1 MRSLSSAGC
10 AIVVMVH
17 FAAVAAGQSI
27 APDFDTVVA
36 PILAD
41 RCIDCHGGTKPKG
54 GLDLTRKAGAFAGKS
69 GPVLVAKKLAE
80 STLWQRVEA
89 GEMPPKKPLPA
100 AEKAILKAWIESGAA
115 WGSDPIDPFR
125 VTTSRRAGFDWWS
138 LQPIRRPPLPT
149 VQHSAWVRN
158 PIDRFILAK
167 LEAEGLT
174 PSPEADART
183 LLRRLHFGLTGLPPT
198 PDEIATF
205 VVASKTADI
214 EKALA
219 DQVERLLSSPAYG
232 ECWAR
237 HWLDVVRFSESNGFE
252 HDELRKNAWPYR
264 DWVIQAFNG
273 DMPYDEFARLQIA
286 GDVLANDAGA
296 VATGFLV
303 AGGFDSVGQTQQ
315 SAAMKAVVRQ
325 DELEDIVGTIGQT
338 FLGLTVQC
346 ARCHDHKFDPVRT
359 EEYYRL
365 TAAVAGVR
373 HGERQIASPARR
385 IYAVSPRTPEPIYL
399 LLRGNPGQLGPLVA
413 PGGVAALGPEAEF
426 KLDGKASDADR
437 RRVLAQWIASP
448 KNSLFAR
455 VMVNRLW
462 HYHFGVGLVDTP
474 SDFGFNGGR
483 PSHPELL
490 DWLADE
496 FAHSGYSVKHM
507 QRLIVGSATYRQASA
522 HRAAAAQRDA
532 DNRWL
537 WRKASLRLEAEAVRD
552 SVLFVA
558 GQLNDTHGGAGYQ
571 DFKVVV
577 RGATFGYTPIDS
589 DDPTVQRRSIYR
601 TWTRGGRSPLL
612 DVLDCPDPST
622 VAPRRAVTTTP
633 LQALSILNNSF
644 VLRMADRL
652 AERVKKDV
660 GDDPTRQIV
669 RAYALAYG
677 RSPTNDE
684 IKTAL
689 PVVETH
695 GLSVLC
701 RAIFNSS
708 EFLYVD

>member
-10 AIVVMVH
+10 AIVVAAL
-17 FAAVAAGQSI
+17 FAAAAAGQSN
-27 APDFDTVVA
+27 APDFDAVVA

-69 GPVLVAKKLAE
+69 GPVLVAKKPAE
-80 STLWQRVEA
+80 SSLWQRVEA

-100 AEKAILKAWIESGAA
+100 AEKAILKSWIESGAV
-115 WGSDPIDPFR
+115 WGRDPIDPFR
-125 VTTSRRAGFDWWS
+125 VTTTRRAGFDWWS
-138 LQPIRRPPLPT
+138 LQPVKQSPLP
-149 VQHSAWVRN
+149 VVKNSAWVRN
-158 PIDRFILAK
+158 PIDRFVLAK

-205 VVASKTADI
+205 LSASKTADAD
-214 EKALA
+214 KAFDDCA
-219 DQVERLLSSPAYG
+219 QRLLNSPAYG
-232 ECWAR
+232 ETWAR

-286 GDVLANDAGA
+286 GDVLAPEAGV

-303 AGGFDSVGQTQQ
+303 AGGFDTVGQAQQ

-346 ARCHDHKFDPVRT
+346 ARCHDHKFDPVQT

-373 HGERQIASPARR
+373 HGERTVSSQRV
-385 IYAVSPRTPEPIYL
+385 YAVAPKAPEPTHL
-399 LLRGNPGQLGPLVA
+399 LVRGNSGQLGPLLS
-413 PGGVAALGPEAEF
+413 PGGVASLGSEADF
-426 KLDGKASDADR
+426 KLDAKSSDADR
-437 RRVLAQWIASP
+437 RRAFAAWIASP
-448 KNSLFAR
+448 KNPLFAR

-496 FAHSGYSVKHM
+496 FAHSGYSVKHI
-507 QRLIVGSATYRQASA
+507 QKLIVGSATYRQASA
-522 HRAAAAQRDA
+522 HRPAAARRDA
-532 DNRWL
+532 DDRWL
-537 WRKASLRLEAEAVRD
+537 WRKAPLRLEAEAVRD
-552 SVLFVA
+552 SMLFVA
-558 GQLNDTHGGAGYQ
+558 GQLNDARGGPGYQ

-589 DDPTVQRRSIYR
+589 DDRAVQRRSIYR
-601 TWTRGGRSPLL
+601 TWTRGGRNPLL

-622 VAPRRAVTTTP
+622 VAPRRTVTTTP
-633 LQALSILNNSF
+633 LQALALLNNSF
-644 VLRMADRL
+644 VLRMADRF
-652 AERVKKDV
+652 ADRVKKEA

-677 RSPTNDE
+677 RPPTKDE

-689 PVVETH
+689 PVVRTH

-701 RAIFNSS
+701 RAIFNSN